1 MPGSNG
7 LIEIVWW
14 LHYQLRYKCNNLSIF
29 ILQSLKSFQLFDI
42 KGNSTDANINLNTII
57 PTFNAFRIEKKI
69 IAFSKSE
76 NIKYVLSLIYT
87 KGGEGNV
94 KTTSLYQTRN
104 FAITIIRQL
113 LKVESIKKKNIVFLC
128 RNTF

>member
-57 PTFNAFRIEKKI
+57 PTFNAFRIDKKI

-113 LKVESIKKKNIVFLC
+113 LKVESIKKKNIVFLY
-128 RNTF
+128 RNT

>member
-128 RNTF
+128 RNT

>member
-76 NIKYVLSLIYT
+76 NTKYVLSLIYT

-128 RNTF
+128 RNT

>member
-29 ILQSLKSFQLFDI
+29 ILQSLKSFQLFEI

-128 RNTF
+128 RNT

>member
-94 KTTSLYQTRN
+94 KTTSLYKTWN
-104 FAITIIRQL
+104 FAITITRQL

-128 RNTF
+128 RNT